1 VTATAGH
8 GSNQPLIAGK
18 CVGREALTALKQMA
32 FPEVFRRITG
42 QTGTMLI
49 KITG

>member
-1 VTATAGH
+1 VTATAGQ
-8 GSNQPLIAGK
+8 GSSQPLIGGK
-18 CVGREALTALKQMA
+18 CVGREARTALKQMA

-42 QTGTMLI
+42 QSGMKLI